1 VVNVLVGIIGV
12 LLFIAL
18 ALAGAAYLGPRFT
31 QAMVNSKAMSVTQM
45 TSQITSALTMRRGD
59 EGVPIVARTQLMTL
73 VPSGYLKALPQNP
86 FMGEGGYPFRVLYS
100 GDVESSLYYADVVFG
115 SLGHGEEMMQVCRTI
130 NRQGDAKSDEI
141 PQMSIED
148 GTSIAS
154 MIKGASGCFQV
165 HSDGIYG
172 EANPGDYVVYS
183 RI

>member
-1 VVNVLVGIIGV
+1 MVNVLVGIIGV

-45 TSQITSALTMRRGD
+45 TSQITMALSMRRGD
-59 EGVPIVARTQLMTL
+59 EGVPMVARSQLVSL
-73 VPSGYLKALPQNP
+73 VSPGYLKTLPMNP
-86 FMGEGGYPFRVLYS
+86 FIGEGGFPFRVLYS

-115 SLGHGEEMMQVCRTI
+115 SLGHGEEMLQVCRAI
-130 NRQGDAKSDEI
+130 NKQAGLGDDI
-141 PQMSIED
+141 PQMKVED
-148 GTSIAS
+148 GTNIVS
-154 MIKGASGCFQV
+154 MIRKPLGCFQV
-165 HSDGIYG
+165 HSSGIYG